1 MQRTRTLTD
10 VLRNSRRDQIHE
22 SLSWLAY
29 NLLGSTL
36 PIWLGGFILLPI
48 FSRHFSLIEY
58 SKHGELALYCA
69 AFLAPT
75 LRLIGRDVE
84 DYVFVR
90 RQLFLLFGW
99 IALTAAVGL
108 YSGVISAAG
117 TPTGTIQVNSGLL
130 FYFSLVLFIVSVV
143 FSWLV
148 RLIDFQRIR
157 PAEVFAAQRSS
168 AERLDEAFNELTPP
182 PHVAP
187 AEFSEEAAQHTSRGV
202 KPEPEES
209 VDNPGGDDAG

>member
-1 MQRTRTLTD
+1 M
-10 VLRNSRRDQIHE
+10 
-22 SLSWLAY
+22 
-29 NLLGSTL
+29 
-36 PIWLGGFILLPI
+36 
-48 FSRHFSLIEY
+48 EY
-58 SKHGELALYCA
+58 SQHGELALYCA

-108 YSGVISAAG
+108 YSGVISA
-117 TPTGTIQVNSGLL
+117 TEMPPGTIRVNSSLL
-130 FYFSLVLFIVSVV
+130 FYFSLILFVVSVV

-168 AERLDEAFNELTPP
+168 AEKLHQAFDELIPP
-182 PHVAP
+182 STVQT
-187 AEFSEEAAQHTSRGV
+187 AEPS
-202 KPEPEES
+202 PESDQSSSTDVDHEPQPNG
-209 VDNPGGDDAG
+209 DNPGGDDAG